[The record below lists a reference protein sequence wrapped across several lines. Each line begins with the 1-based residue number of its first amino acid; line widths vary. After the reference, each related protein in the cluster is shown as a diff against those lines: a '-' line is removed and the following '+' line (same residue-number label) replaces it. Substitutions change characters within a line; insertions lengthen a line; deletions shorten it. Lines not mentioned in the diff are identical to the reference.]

1 MTNRRLRFGLIGAGG
16 IGAVRAEALDRSPDC
31 TLTVVHDVAP
41 ERARALPGTPTVFES
56 CSEFFDSGQLDAVAI
71 CTPPDSHRELALEA
85 LQHGIHVL
93 VEKPMAE
100 SIESCRAMLDA
111 AEAGN
116 LVLAVGFN
124 HRFFKGVNVV
134 RQAVRDGTIGRLS
147 WIRAFTGHTGLSE
160 FKAPWMYDKA
170 VMGGGTLMDN
180 GLHLLDLA
188 GHLMSDIVDVSAV
201 VRHDFWNLEVED
213 NAFLHL
219 RDDVGV
225 TCDFHSSWT
234 EWKGYR
240 FSVEAY
246 GDRGMAGI
254 YYAPMR
260 SRVTVV
266 DADGSPQGTRRNFF
280 PVDIFREKFRGWQ
293 STVVDTFIGE
303 LRDFRMRVES
313 TGRDLT
319 AAHAEDGLIACRIA
333 HAAYRS
339 SELGQRVALSSI
351 GESDRPNESRPR
363 PADD

>member
-1 MTNRRLRFGLIGAGG
+1 MTNGQLRVGLIGAGG
-16 IGAVRAEALDRSPDC
+16 IGAVRAEALNRSKDC
-31 TLTVVHDVAP
+31 TLTAVYDVAP
-41 ERARALPGTPTVFES
+41 ERAAALPGTPRVFES
-56 CSEFFDSGQLDAVAI
+56 QEEFFDSGQFDAVAI
-71 CTPPDSHRELALEA
+71 CTPPDSHRDLAVEA
-85 LQHGIHVL
+85 MQRGIHVL

-100 SIESCRAMLDA
+100 SIDSCRAMLDA
-111 AEAGN
+111 AAAGN

-124 HRFFKGVNVV
+124 HRFFKGVDVV

-147 WIRAFTGHTGLSE
+147 WIRAFSGHTGLSE

-180 GLHLLDLA
+180 GVHLLDLA
-188 GHLMSDIVDVSAV
+188 GHLMSDIVDVHAV
-201 VRHDFWNLEVED
+201 LRHDFWNLDVED

-219 RDDVGV
+219 RDDAGV

-240 FSVEAY
+240 FFVEAY

-266 DADGSPQGTRRNFF
+266 DDKGVPQETRRNFF

-293 STVVDTFIGE
+293 STVVDTFLCE
-303 LRDFRMRVES
+303 LRDFRMRVEG

-319 AAHAEDGLIACRIA
+319 AAHGEDGLTACRIA

-339 SELGQRVALSSI
+339 SELGKSI
-351 GESDRPNESRPR
+351 AVSTMGETNGPGEARPE
-363 PADD
+363 AM